1 MRLRLNQCRW
11 WAVGLALPL
20 LTVSLRADDGESKPG
35 PLERQ
40 ALDQRL
46 AEVLKN
52 VHNRGADLYNSGD
65 AAGCYR
71 LFQGTLLTVRPLL
84 DHHAAAQK
92 AIDTALSE
100 AENDPDI
107 RKRAFTLHRSIEDV
121 RAQVKASGKEK

>member
-1 MRLRLNQCRW
+1 M
-11 WAVGLALPL
+11 LALA
-20 LTVSLRADDGESKPG
+20 VSVRAEDSKSKQG

-40 ALDQRL
+40 TLDQRL

-84 DHHAAAQK
+84 DHHAKAQT
-92 AIDTALSE
+92 AIDTGMSDAESE
-100 AENDPDI
+100 PDI
-107 RKRAFTLHRSIEDV
+107 RKRAFALHRLIEDV
-121 RAQVKASGKEK
+121 RAQVKAASQEK